1 VIRLERRLPTFEFG
15 FNRQSA
21 IANQQSVMD
30 LAELVRKYTEIS
42 GGFGRAVHL
51 SQFGLSKAQTEKV
64 ISAFDDGYQIS
75 RYMVLSRER
84 DEELVSYAPG
94 ARVYSINGFEV
105 SHVSLS
111 PEIRKVL

>member
-1 VIRLERRLPTFEFG
+1 
-15 FNRQSA
+15 
-21 IANQQSVMD
+21 
-30 LAELVRKYTEIS
+30 
-42 GGFGRAVHL
+42 
-51 SQFGLSKAQTEKV
+51 V
-64 ISAFDDGYQIS
+64 ISAFDDDYQIS

-84 DEELVSYAPG
+84 DEELVSYAPE

>member
-1 VIRLERRLPTFEFG
+1 MTGIGWFSRAELSRRAFD
-15 FNRQSA
+15 
-21 IANQQSVMD
+21 MD
-30 LAELVRKYTEIS
+30 LAELIRKYAEIA

-51 SQFGLSKAQTEKV
+51 SQFGLSKAQTEKL
-64 ISAFDDGYQIS
+64 ISAFDDDYQIS

-84 DEELVSYAPG
+84 DEELVSYAPE

>member
-1 VIRLERRLPTFEFG
+1 
-15 FNRQSA
+15 
-21 IANQQSVMD
+21 MD

-42 GGFGRAVHL
+42 GGFGGAVHL

-64 ISAFDDGYQIS
+64 ISAFDDDYQIS

-84 DEELVSYAPG
+84 DEELVSYAPE